1 MDYAIVYNELCRCT
15 NCAVHIIQNMNNNQD
30 LLVAKIFRNPNDQ
43 NYQNELN
50 IFTALLQV
58 NTPNII
64 RLRNDNN
71 NINIIHGPEFGPNP
85 RFLFFDFLNH
95 GKLAK
100 YLYYVFSPQFTE
112 DMVKFIAYRLLLALQ
127 TLHNNHIA
135 HNKLEVENI
144 MLNQL
149 FDPIIIHFKEAVDN
163 VNQNNEFNNDFERL
177 AKILGKLITNG
188 NLANFEIKYS
198 HGAVRSYK
206 IRALAGKPYSP
217 NEFWTL
223 YHHKTPDGISNEFR
237 NFFDVLI
244 RHNNLN
250 FNILLNHPWLNGINN
265 NQTIQDETRRQFTK
279 IYNQMITNQNI
290 NYFQRIN
297 QSEIIDEEDQNE
309 SKVSIYDNTGMK
321 SETTESLFD
330 KFSKLSIR
338 EIKFKP
344 MVISHEFLEIE
355 ILNFNHDYSF
365 LNKFMFKLYTN
376 IKQMKDLEGF
386 TIKMDELKS
395 SLLTFSVSIDLIEE
409 ENKSDEDEIIEEN
422 CIVPDCVDDESDDID
437 QSLIIDLEL
446 VKYRENNPDNNK
458 FYLLFNYRQ
467 GEICYYYLCVKK
479 FKEKAKLALKSF
491 LGQQ

>member
-15 NCAVHIIQNMNNNQD
+15 NCAVHIIQNLNNNQD
-30 LLVAKIFRNPNDQ
+30 LLVAKIFRNPNDP
-43 NYQNELN
+43 NYQNEFH

-64 RLRNDNN
+64 RLRNNN
-71 NINIIHGPEFGPNP
+71 NINLIHGPEFGPNP

-127 TLHNNHIA
+127 TLHSNHIA

-188 NLANFEIKYS
+188 NLANCEIRYS

-223 YHHKTPDGISNEFR
+223 YLHKTPDGISNEFR

-250 FNILLNHPWLNGINN
+250 FNTLLNHPWLNGIGN

-297 QSEIIDEEDQNE
+297 QSEIIDEKDQNE
-309 SKVSIYDNTGMK
+309 SKVSIFDKTGMK

-365 LNKFMFKLYTN
+365 LNKFMFKLYTSL
-376 IKQMKDLEGF
+376 QHFQDLKGF
-386 TIKMDELKS
+386 TIKIDKPKENS
-395 SLLTFSVSIDLIEE
+395 FLLFTACIDLIEE
-409 ENKSDEDEIIEEN
+409 QNSDEDEIIDED
-422 CIVPDCVDDESDDID
+422 CKVPDYVVDENDDTE
-437 QSLIIDLEL
+437 QTLIMDLEL
-446 VKYRENNPDNNK
+446 VRYRDNQNNNE
-458 FYLLFNYRQ
+458 FYLLFNYKQ
-467 GEICYYYLCVKK
+467 GEISYYYLWVKK
-479 FKEKAKLALKSF
+479 FKEKAKSTLKSF
-491 LGQQ
+491 LGKN